1 MKQITHEEAYK
12 AHCNAIIGQT
22 ADEVDENNSIVK
34 QYISQQEKKDKLL
47 ELKTERIKLIDK
59 SPYLNRY
66 NMSFDTELVGKLL
79 HIDDKIKALE
89 EELK

>member
-1 MKQITHEEAYK
+1 MIQITYEEV
-12 AHCNAIIGQT
+12 IQRLIDIGQRS
-22 ADEVDENNSIVK
+22 DDN
-34 QYISQQEKKDKLL
+34 ISDTRFITKYVMQQQKKDKLL

-79 HIDDKIKALE
+79 HIDDEIKALE